1 LAGSGEEERKGEVAG
16 IAAAP
21 GRRSRGEEEERK
33 GEGRRLTGGAIL
45 SARGKKKKKGGWDV
59 GCRGEWLVG
68 RWAVGLERRGGKFF
82 FSFLFQTLFKSIF

>member
-1 LAGSGEEERKGEVAG
+1 VRRKGRGKWRDAAG

-33 GEGRRLTGGAIL
+33 GEGRRLTGGAVL
-45 SARGKKKKKGGWDV
+45 SARGKKKKKGGWGV

-68 RWAVGLERRGGKFF
+68 RWAAGPERRGGKFF
-82 FSFLFQTLFKSIF
+82 SFLF